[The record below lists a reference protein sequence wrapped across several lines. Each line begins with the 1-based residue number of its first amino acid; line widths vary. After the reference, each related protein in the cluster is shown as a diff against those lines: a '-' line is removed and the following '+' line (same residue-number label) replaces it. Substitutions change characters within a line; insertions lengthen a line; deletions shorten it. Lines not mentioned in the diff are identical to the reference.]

1 MIKHIVLWSFRPQ
14 AEGRSKQE
22 NIKLAREKLL
32 GLKESIPEVRSLEIG
47 ININTGQDAF
57 DLALYSEFENEKDLD
72 TYQKHPEHLK
82 AVDFLRK
89 VRDRRVVADYPAET

>member
-1 MIKHIVLWSFRPQ
+1 MIKHIVLWSFRSQ
-14 AEGRSKQE
+14 AEGRNKQE
-22 NIKLAREKLL
+22 NIELAREKLL
-32 GLKESIPEVRSLEIG
+32 GLIKSITEVKSMEVG
-47 ININTGQDAF
+47 ININTGQDAY

-89 VRDRRVVADYPAET
+89 VRDKRVVADYQTEI

>member
-22 NIKLAREKLL
+22 NIELAREKLQ
-32 GLKESIPEVRSLEIG
+32 GLKKSIPEVRSLEAG

-72 TYQKHPEHLK
+72 AYQKHPEHLK

-89 VRDRRVVADYPAET
+89 VRDRRVVADYQTEA

>member
-1 MIKHIVLWSFRPQ
+1 MIKHIVLWNFRPQ
-14 AEGRSKQE
+14 AEGRNKEE
-22 NIKLAREKLL
+22 NVELAREKLL
-32 GLKESIPEVRSLEIG
+32 GLKNSIAEVKSIEVG
-47 ININTGQDAF
+47 ININTGQDAY

-89 VRDRRVVADYPAET
+89 VRDKRVVVDYQTGI

>member
-22 NIKLAREKLL
+22 NIELAREKLL
-32 GLKESIPEVRSLEIG
+32 GLKDSIKEIKSLEVG
-47 ININTGQDAF
+47 INSNAGQDAF

-89 VRDRRVVADYPAET
+89 VRDRRVVADYQTEA

>member
-14 AEGRSKQE
+14 AEGHNKQE
-22 NIKLAREKLL
+22 NLELARKKLL
-32 GLKESIPEVRSLEIG
+32 GLKDSIQEVRSMEVG
-47 ININTGQDAF
+47 INLNPGEDAY
-57 DLALYSEFENEKDLD
+57 DLALYSEFENERDLD

-89 VRDRRVVADYPAET
+89 VREKRVVADYQT

>member
-1 MIKHIVLWSFRPQ
+1 MVKHIVLWTFRPQ

-22 NIKLAREKLL
+22 NIVLAQKRLL
-32 GLKESIPEVRSLEIG
+32 GLKDSIREVRALEVG
-47 ININTGQDAF
+47 ININLGQDAF
-57 DLALYSEFENEKDLD
+57 DLALYSEFSNERDLD

-89 VRDRRVVADYPAET
+89 VREKRVVADYRTD

>member
-22 NIKLAREKLL
+22 NVELAKEKLL
-32 GLKESIPEVRSLEIG
+32 GLKNSIPEVRFMEVG
-47 ININTGQDAF
+47 ININTGQDAY
-57 DLALYSEFENEKDLD
+57 DLSLYSEFDSEKDLD

-89 VRDRRVVADYPAET
+89 VRDKRVVADYQTEL

>member
-14 AEGRSKQE
+14 AEGHSKQE
-22 NIKLAREKLL
+22 NIELARKKLL
-32 GLKESIPEVRSLEIG
+32 GLKDSIQEVRSLEVG
-47 ININTGQDAF
+47 INFNPGQDAY
-57 DLALYSEFENEKDLD
+57 DLALYSEFENERDLD

-89 VRDRRVVADYPAET
+89 VREKRVVADYQT

>member
-14 AEGRSKQE
+14 AEGHSKQE
-22 NIKLAREKLL
+22 NIELARKKLL
-32 GLKESIPEVRSLEIG
+32 GLKDSIKEVRALEVG
-47 ININTGQDAF
+47 VNSNTGQDSF

-89 VRDRRVVADYPAET
+89 VRDRRVVADYPTEA

>member
-22 NIKLAREKLL
+22 NIELAREKLL
-32 GLKESIPEVRSLEIG
+32 GLRKSIPGVRSLEVG
-47 ININTGQDAF
+47 ININTSQDAF

-89 VRDRRVVADYPAET
+89 VRDRRVVADYQTEA